1 MLSAFSLAEV
11 AEPRVATPTISKTT
25 IVMILMALIGVCTG
39 LYAFY
44 AGHHHMYANTREM
57 PWGILISTYA
67 FFAITST
74 GLCLLAAISHIFGGN
89 KLAPLANRMVFLSI
103 VTIIAGF
110 SVIGLEIENPH
121 RMLLYNILTPN
132 FTSNIWWMGTLYGM
146 AVGFMFLEFFLILT
160 KKYSLAVTLG
170 VLGALAE
177 VAANTNLGAVFATL
191 SARPFWYGSQLPVY
205 FLASA
210 FMSGAAA
217 IVLFTHLAY
226 KMRGTEM
233 STDTFEGLQAAS
245 KVVAL
250 LVFLIGVA
258 TAWKFISYYV
268 GGTEE
273 GRIAADS
280 LLSGPLAT
288 NFWVFEITIG
298 LVMPLVILVGSRMK
312 SVQAMSTAGLLV
324 LVGQF
329 FQRFDLVTAG
339 QQVPVFSG
347 FNDLPT
353 YFSYIPST
361 SEFLVTLGGIG
372 VAGAGF
378 LLGERFFGKAF
389 RHSGHH

>member
-1 MLSAFSLAEV
+1 M
-11 AEPRVATPTISKTT
+11 
-25 IVMILMALIGVCTG
+25 
-39 LYAFY
+39 
-44 AGHHHMYANTREM
+44 
-57 PWGILISTYA
+57 
-67 FFAITST
+67 
-74 GLCLLAAISHIFGGN
+74 
-89 KLAPLANRMVFLSI
+89 
-103 VTIIAGF
+103 
-110 SVIGLEIENPH
+110 
-121 RMLLYNILTPN
+121 
-132 FTSNIWWMGTLYGM
+132 SN
-146 AVGFMFLEFFLILT
+146 
-160 KKYSLAVTLG
+160 
-170 VLGALAE
+170 
-177 VAANTNLGAVFATL
+177 
-191 SARPFWYGSQLPVY
+191 
-205 FLASA
+205 
-210 FMSGAAA
+210 
-217 IVLFTHLAY
+217 
-226 KMRGTEM
+226 
-233 STDTFEGLQAAS
+233 DTFEGLQAAS

-288 NFWVFEITIG
+288 NFWVFEIIIG
-298 LVMPLVILVGSRMK
+298 LVMPLFILVGSRMK

-389 RHSGHH
+389 SHSGHH